1 MFDFIKELSFV
12 RIAGSKEELK
22 AANMIIDKCQS
33 LGYDAFLEP
42 FNIPFSDVT
51 VEKCVIN
58 GKEYEITG
66 FLRSTNIS
74 GDFSLVYVDHI
85 DNIKNLDLD
94 GKVALLYHRINYK
107 AYEELA
113 KKNVKAIIAA
123 SGSLY
128 DKREDTDLE
137 INILRDKHLEYGV
150 IPCFTLRLMDI
161 EEIVLNDYHNV
172 HLELEQTQVEVE
184 SNNVLVNVKGR
195 RKETIVLTAHYDSVF
210 FSKGAYDNASGSAT
224 LLDLMSRI
232 NKHDLEYSLR
242 FVFCGA
248 EERGLLGSKYHT
260 SIKEN
265 LENVILN
272 INVDMTG
279 VTLGYDLCCVSG
291 NDSLLNYAKSV
302 CLASGFNVYVY
313 EGAYSSDSTPFAD
326 NGVVSLTFAR
336 DAYSTGAR
344 IHSRLDNGNFMNAKS
359 FNHSCDIIYNF
370 LNNVL
375 TSKYIPYDLEVSPKV
390 KDLVDKYYFRKK

>member
-33 LGYDAFLEP
+33 LCYDAFLEP
-42 FNIPFSDVT
+42 FNIPFSNVT

-58 GKEYEITG
+58 GKEYEVTG
-66 FLRSTNIS
+66 FLRSTNIN

-113 KKNVKAIIAA
+113 KKNVIAIIAA

-128 DKREDTDLE
+128 DNREDTDLE
-137 INILRDKHLEYGV
+137 INILRDKHLEHGV

-161 EEIVLNDYHNV
+161 EEIVLNDYHNG

-184 SNNVLVNVKGR
+184 SNNVIVSVKGR

-210 FSKGAYDNASGSAT
+210 FSKGAYDNASGAAT

-232 NKHDLEYSLR
+232 NKDDLEYSLR

-302 CLASGFNVYVY
+302 CLAAGFNVYVY